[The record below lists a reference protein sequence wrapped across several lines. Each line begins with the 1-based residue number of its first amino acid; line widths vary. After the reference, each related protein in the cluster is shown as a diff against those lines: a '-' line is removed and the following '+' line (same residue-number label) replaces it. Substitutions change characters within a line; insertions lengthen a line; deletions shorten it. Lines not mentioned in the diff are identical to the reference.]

1 MGFFDALG
9 VLAFMLMLIISGYLV
24 YDYRGHRTGP
34 KTWWRFWIVEP
45 AAPAV
50 PAAATTAPKPGSK
63 VD

>member
-9 VLAFMLMLIISGYLV
+9 VLAFMIMLIVSAYLV

-34 KTWWRFWIVEP
+34 KEWWRFWVKP
-45 AAPAV
+45 AVPAV
-50 PAAATTAPKPGSK
+50 PAAATTAPKPGAK

>member
-9 VLAFMLMLIISGYLV
+9 VLAFMIMLIVSAYLV

-34 KTWWRFWIVEP
+34 KEWWRFWVTEP
-45 AAPAV
+45 TAPAV
-50 PAAATTAPKPGSK
+50 PTPATTAPKPGAK